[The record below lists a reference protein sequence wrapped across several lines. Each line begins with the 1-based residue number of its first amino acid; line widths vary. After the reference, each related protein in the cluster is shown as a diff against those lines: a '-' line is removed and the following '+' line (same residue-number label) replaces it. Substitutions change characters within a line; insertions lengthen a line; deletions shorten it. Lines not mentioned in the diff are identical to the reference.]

1 MQMRFIITLATLIAL
16 TLGCGSDGLSSSQ
29 QDFNDYNEQV
39 DAVRATEVALL
50 NGLDAVLGESYV
62 DDATVYAAYVQL
74 LPEISS
80 LVTKIQAIEA
90 PGRLAPIHS
99 KWVRG
104 WQSLSTYAAQMVSAI
119 ETNDASQLASIFA
132 LQTQG
137 VQLLTEFR
145 ADLANHREQI
155 K

>member
-1 MQMRFIITLATLIAL
+1 MQTRFIITLASLIAL

-29 QDFNDYNEQV
+29 QDFNTYNEQV

-50 NGLDAVLGESYV
+50 NGLDDVLGDDYV
-62 DDATVYAAYVQL
+62 DDATVYAAYVLL

-80 LVTKIQAIEA
+80 FITEIQAIEA
-90 PGRLAPIHS
+90 SGRLAPIHS

-145 ADLANHREQI
+145 TDLATHREQI